1 MNISGIQHYSGFYD
15 DTVTGRMRIAPA
27 KPEATAAAGSAVSSE
42 QTRPAAAQEAAGG
55 NRQTFGAYDYA
66 KQYSP
71 ESVYDLKGTE
81 SDLRNLDVQN
91 AISNMQK
98 DQAIQ
103 QYQFFVG
110 DQQALEASSATAR
123 GGEDFSL

>member
-15 DTVTGRMRIAPA
+15 DTVTNRMRPDSAGT
-27 KPEATAAAGSAVSSE
+27 EATAAAESAVSSE
-42 QTRPAAAQEAAGG
+42 QTGLAAAQDAVGG

-66 KQYSP
+66 KQYRP

-110 DQQALEASSATAR
+110 DQQVLAASATAAR